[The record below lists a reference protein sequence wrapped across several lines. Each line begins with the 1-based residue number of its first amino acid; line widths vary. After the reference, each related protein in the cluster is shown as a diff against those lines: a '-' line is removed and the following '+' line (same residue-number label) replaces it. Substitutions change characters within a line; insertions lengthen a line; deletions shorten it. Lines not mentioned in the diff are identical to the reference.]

1 MISVCDTNYIKVDL
15 GISQLYTEENY
26 MTEN

>member
-1 MISVCDTNYIKVDL
+1 MIAVCDTNYIKVDL
-15 GISQLYTEENY
+15 GISQLYIEENY

>member
-1 MISVCDTNYIKVDL
+1 MISVCDTNNIKVDL
-15 GISQLYTEENY
+15 GISQLYIEENY

>member
-15 GISQLYTEENY
+15 GISQLHIEENY